1 MGILLGMLPFIAF
14 AAMTRF
20 APPAECLWLAA
31 GVSALLILREV
42 LRRRTPKVLECG
54 TFFLFAALGA
64 YTAVAHA
71 VWDISGVR
79 SIVDAGLFFIIL
91 LSLVVR
97 RPFTLQYAR
106 EEVSPAVARSA
117 VFIRTN
123 YIITGVWAVAL
134 AIIVMADL
142 ALHYLPSSPLWLGSA
157 VIVAAIA
164 GAFAFTTIYPR
175 HLRSRIE
182 ATV

>member
-20 APPAECLWLAA
+20 AAPAVCLWIAA
-31 GVSALLILREV
+31 GVSALLILKEL

-54 TFFLFAALGA
+54 TVVLFAALGA
-64 YTAVAHA
+64 YTAIAHA
-71 VWDISGVR
+71 AWDISGVR
-79 SIVDAGLFFIIL
+79 SIVDAGLLFIIL

-106 EEVSPAVARSA
+106 EEVSPAVALSPL
-117 VFIRTN
+117 FIRTN

-134 AIIVMADL
+134 AMIVMADL
-142 ALHYLPSSPLWLGSA
+142 ALHYLPDSPLWAGSS

-164 GAFAFTTIYPR
+164 GAFAFTTVYPK
-175 HLRSRIE
+175 HLRARTV
-182 ATV
+182 AT